1 MSRLLWWLLLLP
13 VQLLLVVLFG
23 AVEVVRLLF
32 LRRVPQPPPVP
43 DTRHCSLVILNW
55 NGRPLL
61 EECIPSVI
69 RAVETDGGDH
79 QILVVDNG
87 STDDS
92 LAWLRRNHPRV
103 EILELGRNLG
113 FGEGNNAGVRA
124 ARHPIVVLL
133 NNDMVVADDF
143 LQPLRAGFTEPEV
156 FAVASQVE
164 FPPGKRREE
173 TGYTQGRFELGY
185 LHVAHEPIGPAH
197 LARGYVPVLWAGGGA
212 SAYRRDLFL
221 ELGGFSSLFS
231 PCYFED
237 TDLSYRAWRR
247 GWHSLLAVRSRV
259 LHKHRSSTV
268 KRFSQD
274 ELRRMVESRR
284 LWYLWRNFQW
294 RTLLGH
300 CLLYPLNMGRWT
312 SPRAWMQALVALP
325 AVVWARLREPA
336 RAVSDRELF
345 TWTRHPVL
353 WLNRFHPHRARDS
366 RPAKGLRILVV
377 SAYLPHL
384 GTHGGAGRVF
394 QLLKRVARRHPV
406 DLLTFVE
413 DERDAVFAEQARA
426 CCRRVETVVRMGHRP
441 LSWFAYEPFE
451 EFNVPAFRER
461 LEEMLLAEDYDLVH
475 FEWTQSA
482 LYEDLVPAGTP
493 RILTEIEVN
502 YAAHRTFEAVAQGRW
517 MRFRRRYNT
526 LQTLYREVELCR
538 RMDEVICVTEEDRS
552 YLADYLPGQR
562 LEVIKTGVDPSFFR
576 FNLGGSRPD
585 TLLFV
590 GAFRHAPNLD
600 AMFFF
605 CREIFPRIRAER
617 PQTHLYIVG
626 SGPPPEIVRLAE
638 DPNITVTG
646 FVEDIRDYYRLA
658 QVVVVPLRTGVG
670 IRGKILEAWSAGR
683 ATVATSLA
691 AQGIRAR
698 HGENIMIADEP
709 EEFARWTLA
718 LLRNPD
724 YCRRLGLRGREE
736 VENLYDWD
744 VLGEQL
750 LELYERAAGWVAP
763 ALKVSA

>member
-1 MSRLLWWLLLLP
+1 MTRFLWWVVLLP
-13 VQLLLVVLFG
+13 VQLLLLLLFG
-23 AVEVVRLLF
+23 AVDCLHFVF
-32 LRRVPQPPPVP
+32 RRRSPVPLPVP
-43 DTRHCSLVILNW
+43 DTRRCSLIILNW
-55 NGRPLL
+55 NGRSLL
-61 EECIPSVI
+61 EESIPAVI
-69 RAVETDGGDH
+69 RAVEADGGDH

-92 LAWLRRNHPRV
+92 VAWLRRHYPQV

-113 FGEGNNAGVRA
+113 FGEGNNQGVRA

-143 LQPLRAGFTEPEV
+143 LAPLRAGFTQPEV

-164 FPPGKRREE
+164 FPPGRRREE
-173 TGYTQGRFELGY
+173 TGYTQGRFQRGY
-185 LHVAHEPIGPAH
+185 LHVSHEPIGPAH
-197 LARGYVPVLWAGGGA
+197 LARGYLPVLWAGGGA

-221 ELGGFSSLFS
+221 ELGGFASLFS

-247 GWHSLLAVRSRV
+247 GWHSLVAVHSRV
-259 LHKHRSSTV
+259 LHKHRSTTSR
-268 KRFSQD
+268 RFTED

-284 LWYLWRNFQW
+284 LWYLWRNYQW

-300 CLLYPLNMGRWT
+300 WLLYPLNLGRWT
-312 SPRAWMQALVALP
+312 SLGAWGLALKALP
-325 AVVWARLREPA
+325 EVLWTRLIEPV
-336 RAVSDRELF
+336 RMISDRQLF
-345 TWTRHPVL
+345 AWTRHPLL
-353 WLNRFHPHRARDS
+353 WLNQFQPDRRRHT
-366 RPAKGLRILVV
+366 RPSDRLRILVV

-394 QLLKRVARRHPV
+394 QLLSRVARHHAV

-413 DERDAVFAEQARA
+413 DERDAAFADQVRA
-426 CCRRVETVVRMGHRP
+426 VCRRVETVLRAGHRP

-482 LYEDLVPAGTP
+482 LYEDLLPAGTP
-493 RILTEIEVN
+493 RLLTEIEVN
-502 YAAHRTFEAVAQGRW
+502 YAAHRTFEELERSAWR
-517 MRFRRRYNT
+517 RFRRRYNT

-538 RMDEVICVTEEDRS
+538 RMDFVICVTEEDRS
-552 YLADYLPGQR
+552 YLADYLPPDR
-562 LEVIKTGVDPSFFR
+562 IEVINTGVDPGFFH

-590 GAFRHAPNLD
+590 GAFRHAPNVD
-600 AMFFF
+600 AMQFF
-605 CREIFPRIRAER
+605 CGEIFPLILTER
-617 PQTHLYIVG
+617 PQAHLCIVG
-626 SGPPPEIVRLAE
+626 SGPPPEILRLGE
-638 DPNITVTG
+638 HPNITVTG
-646 FVEDIRDYYRLA
+646 LVEDIREYYRQA

-691 AQGIRAR
+691 AQGIRVR
-698 HGENIMIADEP
+698 HGDNIMIADDP
-709 EEFARWTLA
+709 EDFACWTLA

-724 YCRRLGLRGREE
+724 YCRRLGLRGREA
-736 VENLYDWD
+736 VESFYDWD
-744 VLGEQL
+744 L
-750 LELYERAAGWVAP
+750 LADELIRLYERAADWVPRSLEA
-763 ALKVSA
+763 SA